1 MLWTSARFWSSLSFW
16 ICSAFAHFW
25 SSLSI
30 WTCSSVCLAVL
41 LCIFSLSLF
50 GLCPPVG
57 YSNGY
62 PKRTPTGN
70 IHRSHCPS
78 VCLFVTLCVSQA
90 MAVSGVQSAGDAL
103 RAQRRAGINLVADR
117 VMRPQTRSRRDG
129 LLSDF
134 EKWLSTFNLALSD
147 VVDARDFDPER
158 VSSLL
163 VQYGRHLYYL
173 GRPCGVY
180 SETINAVVSP
190 RPTLRRQVGQAWDL
204 AFAWVAEEP
213 VTHHPAMPRAIL
225 VAIVGLS
232 LLWGWPHEA
241 AIFMMAWA
249 GLLRIGEATS
259 ATRSDLI
266 LPCDSAPGSDF
277 GLLRIRVPKTR
288 GLAARHQA
296 ARLDPHNLLDL
307 SPRSMRT
314 TPRTSFCGPTP
325 PTLCGRG

>member
-1 MLWTSARFWSSLSFW
+1 M
-16 ICSAFAHFW
+16 
-25 SSLSI
+25 
-30 WTCSSVCLAVL
+30 
-41 LCIFSLSLF
+41 
-50 GLCPPVG
+50 
-57 YSNGY
+57 
-62 PKRTPTGN
+62 
-70 IHRSHCPS
+70 
-78 VCLFVTLCVSQA
+78 
-90 MAVSGVQSAGDAL
+90 
-103 RAQRRAGINLVADR
+103 
-117 VMRPQTRSRRDG
+117 

-173 GRPCGVY
+173 GRPYGVY
-180 SETINAVVSP
+180 SETINAVVSR

-266 LPCDSAPGSDF
+266 LLCDSAPGSDF

-296 ARLDPHNLLDL
+296 ARLDPQDLLDL
-307 SPRSMRT
+307 LTSVYADYPKDKLLWPYSANPLRKRLNALQASLGLATTRSADQTPYDLESFRPRGSHIL
-314 TPRTSFCGPTP
+314 PAFV
-325 PTLCGRG
+325 